1 MILLLFKER
10 NTFSRVQDS
19 MRGDLCRIHW
29 EQIYSTSEGGW
40 LSWVKYYFYIQLAK
54 LKALLERRGVLIDRD
69 IPVPDT
75 QRRIGWKSWFDAFS
89 KYSDKTHNPE
99 PANRSGS
106 QSRRRSTVIFRQ
118 GGRSPTNVPSEL
130 PFGNDVRKLAEFRK
144 RLGNFNSRIVT
155 FSGSE
160 FWGSHVLHLQYSPNG
175 RWLVVCHKYEC
186 VIYNVEVRTLFLMD
200 L

>member
-1 MILLLFKER
+1 M
-10 NTFSRVQDS
+10 
-19 MRGDLCRIHW
+19 
-29 EQIYSTSEGGW
+29 
-40 LSWVKYYFYIQLAK
+40 
-54 LKALLERRGVLIDRD
+54 
-69 IPVPDT
+69 
-75 QRRIGWKSWFDAFS
+75 
-89 KYSDKTHNPE
+89 
-99 PANRSGS
+99 
-106 QSRRRSTVIFRQ
+106 IFRQ

-186 VIYNVEVRTLFLMD
+186 VIYNVEV
-200 L
+200 